1 MLKHTM
7 VLRNGQFIGRP
18 TRMGKK
24 VVIIIPTE
32 YHDEIEKVMNQ
43 VLKVSWE
50 EILDRNGKG
59 SKK

>member
-7 VLRNGQFIGRP
+7 VLRNGQLIARP

-32 YHDEIEKVMNQ
+32 YHEDIEKVMSQ
-43 VLKVSWE
+43 PLKITWE
-50 EILDRNGKG
+50 EIIDRNGKG
-59 SKK
+59 IKK